1 MKSYNFILGYKH
13 IHFVGVGGISMSALA
28 KLCLHNG
35 VTISG
40 SDKTKTEITTE
51 LEHLGAKIYYKH
63 NKKNILGAD
72 LVVFTTAV
80 GQDNPEVQFAKNC
93 GIPVLER
100 ADFLGKVA
108 QNYQNVIAVA
118 GSHGKTTT
126 CGMIGSIFKVAGL
139 NPTMFVGGQTT
150 SGNLILGDKQ
160 YLIVEACEYKEHFL
174 KLSPNVA
181 AIMNIDYDHPDYFKT
196 EAEYSLA
203 FQKFAKKAK
212 DMVFIDEKYSIFVP
226 NATTFGSFGK
236 YSAQHI
242 KHFEDKI
249 KFDVYK
255 CGNFFVSIVLNTI
268 GRYNILNA
276 LCAISVADFYNI
288 DKKYIAIGLKKF
300 VGIKRRY
307 EYMGKLGNNVVIT
320 DYAHHPTQIKNCIL
334 ATKEVYS
341 NPITVVFE
349 PHTYSRTKAFLNQ
362 FADALS
368 MADSV
373 ILLPTYSAREKTI
386 RGATS
391 KNLFNTIQKKM
402 DAVKYVR
409 SYKKCLEQLKLLNS
423 NIILILGAGSVIN
436 LALKIKQ
443 DFLSSKTL
451 NASQI
456 QIGNKNIKK
465 TRKSDKSKNTK

>member
-28 KLCLHNG
+28 KLCLHNC
-35 VTISG
+35 VATSG
-40 SDKTKTEITTE
+40 SDKTKTDITTE

-80 GQDNPEVQFAKNC
+80 GQDNPEVQFAKTC

-100 ADFLGKVA
+100 AEFLGKVA
-108 QNYQNVIAVA
+108 KNYKNVIAVA

-139 NPTMFVGGQTT
+139 NPTMLVGGQTA

-174 KLSPNVA
+174 KLLPNVA
-181 AIMNIDYDHPDYFKT
+181 IIMNIDYDHPDYFKT
-196 EAEYSLA
+196 ATNYALA

-212 DMVFIDEKYSIFVP
+212 NMVFIDEKYSIFVP
-226 NATTFGSFGK
+226 KATTFGSFGK

-255 CGNFFVSIVLNTI
+255 SGDFFASIVLNAI

-276 LCAISVADFYNI
+276 LCAISVADFYKI
-288 DKKYIAIGLKKF
+288 DKKHIALGLKKF

-307 EYMGKLGNNVVIT
+307 EYMGKLGTNVVIT

-341 NPITVVFE
+341 KPITVVFE

-362 FADALS
+362 FVGALS
-368 MADSV
+368 MADNV
-373 ILLPTYSAREKTI
+373 ILLQTYSAREKLI
-386 RGATS
+386 KGATS
-391 KNLFNTIQKKM
+391 KNLFNTLQKKM

-409 SYKKCLEQLKLLNS
+409 SYKKCLEQLKLLSN

-436 LALKIKQ
+436 LAQQIKQ
-443 DFLSSKTL
+443 NFLSSLNSKTTQ
-451 NASQI
+451 NQI
-456 QIGNKNIKK
+456 STPNLK
-465 TRKSDKSKNTK
+465 TIKSK